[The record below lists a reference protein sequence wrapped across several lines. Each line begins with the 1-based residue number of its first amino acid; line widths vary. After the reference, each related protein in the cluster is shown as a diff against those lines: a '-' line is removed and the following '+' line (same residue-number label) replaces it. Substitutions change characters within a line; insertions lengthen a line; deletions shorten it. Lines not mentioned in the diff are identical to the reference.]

1 VRVRSTLLLLTAVLA
16 VAGTANAASRFKV
29 GGYVSPAFS
38 FTARPSAQPVDQL
51 ELGLS
56 SSKAGLIFVGKPV
69 DHWSF
74 TIDLC
79 IGRDLISALTSVE
92 LVDVDNDGSV
102 DAASSSVADAL
113 ANIVEETTITWSP
126 IDEIHLRMGRMRI
139 PFTSQAQS
147 HYMTL
152 LFPTRSG
159 VNESFMRGTDLGVLA
174 SFRLADERVLT
185 SMGVFN
191 GTGVAAGTGD
201 LKGLLISGRLD
212 LQPMGAFPFDESSAL
227 RDRKFRLGIGAG
239 ILYNPYTS
247 YDSSG
252 NADVWVQD
260 LRVSASLRMA
270 AGGVYFSAEGFFR
283 RQVDTMTTRPV
294 VALGAYGQFGWN
306 SPVGVEPIARVGWA
320 VMDQSFDPLHTLW
333 LEGGVNLYPAYRDE
347 KPDAV
352 RVSLL
357 YMGEDRITEREW
369 AHGAMVRMQVRF

>member
-1 VRVRSTLLLLTAVLA
+1 MRVCTAAIGLVAALA
-16 VAGTANAASRFKV
+16 ITTTASGAPRFKV

-38 FTARPSAQPVDQL
+38 FTARPSAQPVDRI
-51 ELGLS
+51 ELGLAS
-56 SSKAGLIFVGKPV
+56 SQAGLIFVGRPV

-74 TIDLC
+74 TIDLV
-79 IGRDLISALTSVE
+79 IGQDLVSALTSLE
-92 LVDVDNDGSV
+92 LVDQDNDGSV
-102 DAASSSVADAL
+102 DTAATTVVDAL
-113 ANIVEETTITWSP
+113 SNIVEETTITWSP

-152 LFPTRSG
+152 LFPTRAG
-159 VNESFMRGTDLGVLA
+159 TNEAFLRGTDLGVLA
-174 SFRLADERVLT
+174 EFRLADERVLT
-185 SMGVFN
+185 SMGVYN

-212 LQPMGAFPFDESSAL
+212 LQPMGAFPFDEAGAE

-260 LRVSASLRMA
+260 LRASVSLRMA
-270 AGGVYFSAEGFFR
+270 AAGIYFSAEGFFR

-294 VALGAYGQFGWN
+294 TATGAYGQFGWN

-320 VMDQSFDPLHTLW
+320 MLDQSFDPRHTLW
-333 LEGGVNLYPAYRDE
+333 LEGGVNLYPAHRDE
-347 KPDAV
+347 RPDSV

-369 AHGAMVRMQVRF
+369 AHGALVRMQVRF

>member
-1 VRVRSTLLLLTAVLA
+1 MTARTPLLILLTALA
-16 VAGTANAASRFKV
+16 IAGPADAASRFKV

-38 FTARPSAQPVDQL
+38 FTARPNAQPVDRL
-51 ELGLS
+51 EVGLAS
-56 SSKAGLIFVGKPV
+56 SQAGLIFIGQPV

-74 TIDLC
+74 TIDLV
-79 IGRDLISALTSVE
+79 IGQDLISALTSVE
-92 LVDVDNDGSV
+92 LVDLDNNGSV
-102 DAASSSVADAL
+102 DASVTTVADAL
-113 ANIVEETTITWSP
+113 SNIVEETSITWAP
-126 IDEIHLRMGRMRI
+126 IDQIHLRMGRMRI

-152 LFPTRSG
+152 LFPTRAG
-159 VNESFMRGTDLGVLA
+159 ANEAFLRGTDLGVLA
-174 SFRLADERVLT
+174 EFRLADERVLT
-185 SMGVFN
+185 SLGVYN
-191 GTGVAAGTGD
+191 GTGVSVGTGD

-212 LQPMGAFPFDESSAL
+212 LQPMGAFPFDESEA
-227 RDRKFRLGIGAG
+227 RGDRKFRLGIGAG
-239 ILYNPYTS
+239 VLYNPYTS

-252 NADVWVQD
+252 HADVWVQD
-260 LRVSASLRMA
+260 LRVSASLRLA

-294 VALGAYGQFGWN
+294 IDAGAYGQFGWN

-320 VMDQSFDPLHTLW
+320 VMDQSIDPLHTLW